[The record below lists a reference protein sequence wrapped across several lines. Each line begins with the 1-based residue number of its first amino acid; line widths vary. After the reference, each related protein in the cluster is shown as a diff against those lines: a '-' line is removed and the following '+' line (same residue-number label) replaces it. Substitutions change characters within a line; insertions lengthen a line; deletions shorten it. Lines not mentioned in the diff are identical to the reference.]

1 MTRCAAPSWG
11 AEMIAIRMTL
21 AAACLL
27 ALPAHAQ
34 DAAPDE
40 ALPPAATEQLPPGGQ
55 APVDQIPAIS
65 DVAPDGGQPDA
76 TATKMACQFKTQ
88 CVDATCAESGFAGHL
103 TVISDG
109 AGMAEAQWDDKTESL
124 ALSAQQ
130 EGGVTMAFSTGDDPT
145 GQQILTIA
153 ANGEARFTF
162 HKTDPI
168 SVVSYL
174 GSCEASK

>member
-1 MTRCAAPSWG
+1 MTRCAAPSSE
-11 AEMIAIRMTL
+11 AEMTVFQLTVVAFLM
-21 AAACLL
+21 
-27 ALPAHAQ
+27 ALPAFAQ
-34 DAAPDE
+34 DAPPDE
-40 ALPPAATEQLPPGGQ
+40 PLPPVTTDNLPPGGQ

-65 DVAPDGGQPDA
+65 DVAPDGGAPDA
-76 TATKMACQFKTQ
+76 TATKLACQFKTQ
-88 CVDATCAESGFAGHL
+88 CTDATCAESGFAGHL

-109 AGMAEAQWDDKTESL
+109 AGMAEAQWDDEMESL

>member
-1 MTRCAAPSWG
+1 
-11 AEMIAIRMTL
+11 MTL
-21 AAACLL
+21 FQLTVVAFMM
-27 ALPAHAQ
+27 ALPAFAQ

-40 ALPPAATEQLPPGGQ
+40 PLPPATTEQLPPGGQ

-65 DVAPDGGQPDA
+65 DVAPDGGAPDA
-76 TATKMACQFKTQ
+76 TAMKMACHFKTQ
-88 CVDATCAESGFAGHL
+88 CVDTKCTETSFAGKL
-103 TVISDG
+103 TIISDG
-109 AGMAEAQWDDKTESL
+109 AGMAEAQWDDDKESL

-130 EGGVTMAFSTGDDPT
+130 EGAVTMAFSTGDDPV

-168 SVVSYL
+168 SSTSYL
-174 GSCEASK
+174 GTCEASK